1 MPDIPQ
7 QPTSTSEQHPTQP
20 SIPKQTLRL
29 IPLEDTVVFPSMGI
43 TLTVEVGEDER
54 VVLVPRHENEF
65 LEVGTIAEVGERLRL
80 PGGGHAVAISG
91 QHRALIGAAQT
102 GPEGELRV
110 EVDERPDD
118 SPVDGK
124 TRNLEREYR
133 AIVEEILELRGD
145 DGRIAAF
152 LRAIAE
158 PGALADS
165 AGYSPQLTYEQKV
178 ELLRTLDVTER
189 LELAVKLQRES
200 LAELQVRKRIRE
212 DVQEGAE
219 NQQREYFLR
228 KQMESIR
235 KELGEDEGS
244 VAEEYRSKIEAA
256 EMPEEVQEQ
265 ALKELGRLERM
276 GEQTGESSM
285 IRTYLDWLISVP
297 WNKRSDERLDP
308 VEARAVLDADHAGLE
323 DVKDRIT
330 EYLAVRKLRA
340 DRGIEADPKSGA
352 ILTLIGP
359 PGTGKTSIGESIA
372 RATGREF
379 VRMSLGGVRD
389 EAEIR
394 GHRRTYIGAL
404 PGRLVRA
411 LRDAG
416 TMNPVILLDEVDKVG
431 ADWRGDPSSALLEV
445 LDPAQNHSFRDHY
458 LDVELDLSQVMFLA
472 TANVA
477 DTIPGP
483 LLDRMETIRFDGY
496 TSEEKLAI
504 AKGYLWP
511 RQRDRNGLREDEVE
525 ISDEILRTIISE
537 YTREAGVRSLE
548 RELGTVLRK
557 TATKIASAQST
568 QSETTT
574 KAAAEPSGDGAGG
587 VDGGAVPEAKATS
600 EAEATPEVESTT
612 KAKSSKAK
620 AKSKSKKTPVKID
633 LEVVRDAL
641 GRQKV
646 FQESAARTATPG
658 VATGLAVTGAGGD
671 VLFVEATAMKAGD
684 SAPGNGLVLTGQ
696 LGDVMKES
704 ARIALSYVRGHAE
717 ELGIPES
724 AFEGKEFHVHVPAGA
739 IPKDGPSAG
748 VTMVTALASLLS
760 GRPVKHTVGMTGEVT
775 LQGRVLPIGGFKQKA
790 LAAHAAGL
798 TDVILPERNRGDLD
812 DIPEE
817 VREQMAFHPVMTVQ
831 EVLDVALEPAVEPAR
846 DVAHA

>member
-1 MPDIPQ
+1 MSSPSEK
-7 QPTSTSEQHPTQP
+7 PTTQP
-20 SIPKQTLRL
+20 SVPKPRMRL
-29 IPLEDTVVFPSMGI
+29 IPLDDTVVFPNMGI
-43 TLTVEVGEDER
+43 TLTIDVGEDER

-65 LEVGTIAEVGERLRL
+65 LEVGTIAEVSEQIRL
-80 PGGGHAVAISG
+80 PGGGRAVAISG
-91 QHRALIGAAQT
+91 EHRALIGAAQS

-110 EVDERPDD
+110 EIDERPDAVPTD
-118 SPVDGK
+118 K
-124 TRNLEREYR
+124 RTRELEREYR
-133 AIVEEILELRGD
+133 ATVEEILELRGD
-145 DGRIAAF
+145 DGRISAF

-165 AGYSPQLTYEQKV
+165 AGYSPNLSYEQKV

-219 NQQREYFLR
+219 KQQREYFLR
-228 KQMESIR
+228 KQMDSIR
-235 KELGEDEGS
+235 KELGEDDAS
-244 VAEEYRSKIEAA
+244 VADEYRTKIDDAA
-256 EMPEEVQEQ
+256 MPDEVKEQ
-265 ALKELGRLERM
+265 ALKELARLERM

-285 IRTYLDWLISVP
+285 IRTYLDWLIAVP
-297 WNKRSDERLDP
+297 WGKRSEEHLDP
-308 VEARAVLDADHAGLE
+308 VAAREVLDADHAGLE

-330 EYLAVRKLRA
+330 EYLAVRKLRQ

-431 ADWRGDPSSALLEV
+431 ADWRGDPSAALLEV

-483 LLDRMETIRFDGY
+483 LLDRMEVIRFDGY

-525 ISDEILRTIISE
+525 ISDEVLRTIIAE

-548 RELGTVLRK
+548 RQLGTVLRK
-557 TATKIASAQST
+557 TATKVASRK
-568 QSETTT
+568 T
-574 KAAAEPSGDGAGG
+574 KAR
-587 VDGGAVPEAKATS
+587 K
-600 EAEATPEVESTT
+600 
-612 KAKSSKAK
+612 
-620 AKSKSKKTPVKID
+620 PVKIE
-633 LEVVRDAL
+633 LEAVRDAL
-641 GRQKV
+641 GRQKF

-658 VATGLAVTGAGGD
+658 VATGLAVTGTGGD
-671 VLFVEATAMKAGD
+671 VLFVEATTMKSG
-684 SAPGNGLVLTGQ
+684 SSGGNALVLTGQ

-704 ARIALSYVRGHAE
+704 AKIALSYVRGHAE
-717 ELGIPES
+717 ELGIDES
-724 AFEGKEFHVHVPAGA
+724 AFENTEFHVHVPAGA

-775 LQGRVLPIGGFKQKA
+775 LQGRVLPIGGLKQKA

-817 VREQMAFHPVMTVQ
+817 VRQQMTFHPVMTVQ
-831 EVLDVALEPAVEPAR
+831 EVLDRALEPAR
-846 DVAHA
+846 DVAHVS